1 MNLDFHF
8 TVKSTLKM
16 YVTFFWLNLYLYI
29 FNLNF
34 ISLLYNT
41 VLVTLNFYDYISI
54 SYGFQPW
61 AVESQKD
68 HLSKSH
74 K

>member
-8 TVKSTLKM
+8 TVKSTLRI
-16 YVTFFWLNLYLYI
+16 YI
-29 FNLNF
+29 
-34 ISLLYNT
+34 
-41 VLVTLNFYDYISI
+41 TLNFYDYISI

-68 HLSKSH
+68 HLSKSYR
-74 K
+74 KRKMVVTVVVRWANFKIVTILNPSK

>member
-8 TVKSTLKM
+8 TVKSTLRI
-16 YVTFFWLNLYLYI
+16 YI
-29 FNLNF
+29 
-34 ISLLYNT
+34 
-41 VLVTLNFYDYISI
+41 TLNFYDYISI

-74 K
+74 RKRKMVVTVVVRWANFKIITILNPLK